1 MWTRIANFILKFRIS
16 LMVIIGV
23 ITLFMGYQAKN
34 IQWSYDM
41 VNVVP
46 EDDPDQQYFRQF
58 KQLFGEDGNIM
69 AIGVKDSTLY
79 TTRNFQKM
87 RFLSNELERIHGVK
101 AVLGLANLKMLEKNT
116 EKKRFEVVD
125 VFPEIPEDQQKLDS
139 MIAFAGTLQFYSGQ
153 IVNESN
159 GATLILV
166 TVDKDVLNSERR
178 FTMIDDIIRAG
189 NQFSEDT
196 GIKVYFAGLP
206 YVRAVNTLKIKQ
218 ELNRFLIFS
227 VIITGIVL
235 FFFFRSWKAVLFP
248 LIIIGVIVVWVLGT
262 LAILQYKITLLT
274 GLIPSI
280 IVVIGIPNSVY
291 MLNKYHQE
299 YQKHGD
305 QTKALGKIV
314 ENIGIVTF
322 MTNFTT
328 AVGFLVLISTG
339 IPVLVEFGIV
349 AGVNIMCTFVVS
361 LILIPS
367 VFSMFKPPKQKHLKH
382 LEFGI
387 MAAVLSSLDKIV
399 HNHRKWV
406 FALSILITGLSIYGL
421 LQIKSVSYMVDDLPE
436 DSPLK
441 KELSFFEKNFAGVM
455 PLELVVDTGKKK
467 GVQRLQ
473 NLRKIDELET
483 FLDSMDMISQPVSVV
498 SFIKAS
504 RQAFYNQNPD
514 FYSLPDNRESAF
526 ILQYLKDGDQQGI
539 YKSFVD
545 STGQLLRISLK
556 MPDVGSQVMDSL
568 VNEVI
573 TPKIDEIFGDTDI
586 KVTVTGTVPLFIK
599 GNKYLI
605 SNLISSMIQAFFVI
619 AFIMGLLFRN
629 VRIIIIS
636 LIPNIIPLTITA
648 GIMGFSGIP
657 LKPSTAL
664 IFSIAFGISVD
675 YSIHFLAKYRQEL
688 FSTKFSVSKAVSL
701 SLKETGVS
709 MIYTSIVLFC
719 GFIIFAASEF
729 GGTIALGKLTSI
741 TLILSM
747 VTNLTLLPALLLQ
760 FDTGKIN
767 KKDHPLIEE
776 FPEVKEE
783 MEKASLPT
791 GKKSKKK

>member
-1 MWTRIANFILKFRIS
+1 
-16 LMVIIGV
+16 MVLIGV
-23 ITLFMGYQAKN
+23 ITICMGYQAKK

-46 EDDPDQQYFRQF
+46 EKDPDQQYFRQF
-58 KQLFGEDGNIM
+58 KELFGEDGNIM
-69 AIGVKDSTLY
+69 AIGVKDSSLY
-79 TTRNFQKM
+79 TTDNFQKM
-87 RFLSNELERIHGVK
+87 RFLTTELGRIKGVS
-101 AVLGLANLKMLEKNT
+101 AVLGLPNLKMLHKNT
-116 EKKRFEVVD
+116 EKKKFEIVD
-125 VFPEIPEDQQKLDS
+125 VFTEIPETQQELDS
-139 MIAFAGTLQFYSGQ
+139 MLAFANSLQFYSGQ
-153 IVNESN
+153 LVNKEN

-166 TVDKDVLNSERR
+166 TVDKEMLNSERR
-178 FTMIDDIIRAG
+178 FVMIDDIIRAG
-189 NQFSEDT
+189 EQFSEAT

-206 YVRAVNTLKIKQ
+206 YVRAVNVMKIKQ
-218 ELNRFLIFS
+218 ELNKFLIFS
-227 VIITGIVL
+227 VIVTGLVL
-235 FFFFRSWKAVLFP
+235 FFFFRSIKAVIFP
-248 LIIIGVIVVWVLGT
+248 LIIIGVIVIWVLGT

-305 QTKALGKIV
+305 QKKALGKIV
-314 ENIGIVTF
+314 ENIGVVTF

-328 AVGFLVLISTG
+328 AVGFLVLIYTG
-339 IPVLVEFGIV
+339 IPILKEFGIV
-349 AGVNIMCTFVVS
+349 AGINIMCTFVVS

-387 MAAVLSSLDKIV
+387 MGTVLEFLDKVV
-399 HNHRKWV
+399 HNHRKLV
-406 FALSILITGLSIYGL
+406 FAAAFVITTASVYGL
-421 LQIKSVSYMVDDLPE
+421 WQIQSISYMVDDLPE

-441 KELSFFEKNFAGVM
+441 KELSFFEENFSGVM

-467 GVQRLQ
+467 GVQRLP
-473 NLRKIDELET
+473 NLRKIDEFEQ
-483 FLDSMDMISQPVSVV
+483 FLDSIPLLSQPVSVV

-504 RQAFYNQNPD
+504 RQAFYGQNPA

-526 ILQYLKDGDQQGI
+526 ILQYLKDGDEQGL

-568 VNEVI
+568 VNTVI
-573 TPKIDEIFGDTDI
+573 SPRIDEVFGDTDI
-586 KVTVTGTVPLFIK
+586 KVQVTGTVPLFIK

-605 SNLISSMIQAFFVI
+605 DNLISSMILAFFVI
-619 AFIMGLLFRN
+619 ALIMGLLFRN
-629 VRIIIIS
+629 LRIILIS

-648 GIMGFSGIP
+648 GIMGFAGIP

-675 YSIHFLAKYRQEL
+675 YSLHFLAKYRYEL
-688 FSTKFSVSKAVSL
+688 FTNRNSVTKAVTN

-709 MIYTSIVLFC
+709 MIYTSIVLFF

-747 VTNLTLLPALLLQ
+747 FTNLTLLPALLMQ
-760 FDTGKIN
+760 FDTGKID

-776 FPEVKEE
+776 FPEFKEGF
-783 MEKASLPT
+783 EKTSLPT
-791 GKKSKKK
+791 GRKSKKKK